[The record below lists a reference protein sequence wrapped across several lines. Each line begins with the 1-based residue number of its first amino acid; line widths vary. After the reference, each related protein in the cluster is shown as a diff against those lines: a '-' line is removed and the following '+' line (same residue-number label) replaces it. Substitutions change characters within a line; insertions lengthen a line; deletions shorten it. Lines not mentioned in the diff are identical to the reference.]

1 MHLVIRYFDFIHYK
15 HGSFKKV
22 FAGAFHEHHWIH
34 SCLFNKDR
42 SSISLCF
49 FWSFGYSPGIRSVGF
64 YPTGRIAP
72 LCPISHRTEN
82 NLEVFFRLLHHSSS
96 ASESSYIRT
105 FSSSFPSA
113 LTPLCSRLWCQ
124 IHSMLVG
131 YHNTTVDFTHW
142 QPRLTATAMRHETQ
156 SFSLLLFQTGFGE
169 RSSQW
174 LASNVRPFWV
184 LKGLQAYV
192 SSLLKTREM
201 AKMPHREGNL
211 HHRDL

>member
-1 MHLVIRYFDFIHYK
+1 MILSITSTDR
-15 HGSFKKV
+15 
-22 FAGAFHEHHWIH
+22 
-34 SCLFNKDR
+34 LRR
-42 SSISLCF
+42 SSRELFTSTIEYTLVYSTKRGVQSLSD
-49 FWSFGYSPGIRSVGF
+49 SFGYSPGIRSVGF

-72 LCPISHRTEN
+72 LCPISHPSHRTEN

-96 ASESSYIRT
+96 ASESSYIRA

-113 LTPLCSRLWCQ
+113 LTHVFETLMPDSQYASRISQ
-124 IHSMLVG
+124 
-131 YHNTTVDFTHW
+131 YHRRLHT
-142 QPRLTATAMRHETQ
+142 LTATAMRHETQ

-184 LKGLQAYV
+184 LTGLQAYV